1 MSSTGVPTQAT
12 NDPRPRKDVLPEHEA
27 RFLQLAENASDIIFR
42 YRTKPAR
49 AIEYVN
55 PALTAITGYTPEEAY
70 ANPDLA
76 HEIVH
81 PDDRPLIDSAR
92 SEPHLMRASLTF
104 RMVRKDGAV
113 VWVERRVIPIANAAG
128 EIVAIEGIVRDITQ
142 HVLTQQTLERLVD
155 ERTQEL
161 ERRQQVAD
169 GMRET
174 LAVLNSDRPI
184 AEILQHIVGQAMRLL
199 GADAAA
205 VYGIDPSDQVL
216 RIRSARGL
224 DADYVAR
231 MQIEIGQGP
240 VGEAVV
246 RREPVAVPDLPAGLR
261 QITSQVD
268 PVKRTLLE
276 RLATQISSLIA
287 VPLIV
292 KGEAYGGLVT
302 YYRRSREFT
311 AEELGLAV
319 AFGDQAAMAIE
330 NARLRA
336 HLQEA
341 AVTAERNRLA
351 RDLHDSV
358 SQTLFSIN
366 LIANVLPRLWERD
379 PEEGRERLEELT
391 RLGRGA
397 LAEMRTLLLELR
409 PAALL
414 ETPLGEILQQL
425 VETTTAR
432 SRLPITLRAEG
443 QDRVPPD
450 VQVTLYRIAQ
460 EALNNVVKHA
470 SAGRCALTVHW
481 SSDFATL
488 VVCDDGRGFDPG
500 RSTQTHLGLGIMRER
515 ADSIGAALRV
525 RSRIDQ
531 GTTIEVNWPAS
542 AAAETQTIPA
552 G

>member
-12 NDPRPRKDVLPEHEA
+12 TDPRPRKDVLPEHEA

-42 YRTKPAR
+42 YRIKPAR

-184 AEILQHIVGQAMRLL
+184 AEILHHIVGQAMRLL

-261 QITSQVD
+261 QIASQVD

-276 RLATQISSLIA
+276 RLATRISSLIA

-319 AFGDQAAMAIE
+319 AFADQAAMAIE

-379 PEEGRERLEELT
+379 PEEGRQRLEELT

>member
-1 MSSTGVPTQAT
+1 M
-12 NDPRPRKDVLPEHEA
+12 
-27 RFLQLAENASDIIFR
+27 QLAENASDIIFR
-42 YRTKPAR
+42 FRYKPTR

-76 HEIVH
+76 RVIVH
-81 PDDRPLIDSAR
+81 PDDRPLVEAAAKCQ
-92 SEPHLMRASLTF
+92 PGLMRASLTF
-104 RMVRKDGAV
+104 RLVRKDGAA
-113 VWVERRVIPIANAAG
+113 VWVERRVFPVTDTAG

-174 LAVLNSDRPI
+174 LAILNSDRPI
-184 AEILQHIVGQAMRLL
+184 AEILDHIVGQAMRLL

-205 VYGIDPSDQVL
+205 VYGIDQPDQVL

-231 MQIEIGQGP
+231 MQLEIGQGP
-240 VGEAVV
+240 VGEAVA
-246 RREPVAVPDLPAGLR
+246 RRQPVAVADVPAGIR
-261 QITSQVD
+261 QIYPQLDT
-268 PVKRTLLE
+268 VKRTLLE
-276 RLATQISSLIA
+276 RLATHIGSLIA

-292 KGEAYGGLVT
+292 KGEAYGGLVA
-302 YYRRSREFT
+302 YYRGSREFS

-319 AFGDQAAMAIE
+319 AFGDQAALAIE

-358 SQTLFSIN
+358 SQTLFSVN

-379 PEEGRERLEELT
+379 PEEGRRRLKELT

-414 ETPLGEILQQL
+414 ETPLGDILSQL
-425 VETTTAR
+425 AETTTAR
-432 SRLPITLRAEG
+432 SRLPIRVRAEG
-443 QDRVPPD
+443 QGRVPPD

-470 SAGRCALTVHW
+470 GAGRCALTARW
-481 SSDFATL
+481 SSDSATL
-488 VVCDDGRGFDPG
+488 VIRDDGRGFDPA
-500 RSTQTHLGLGIMRER
+500 STSQTHLGFGIMRER
-515 ADSIGAALRV
+515 ADDIGAVLRV
-525 RSRIDQ
+525 RSRINL
-531 GTTIEVNWPAS
+531 GTTVEVHWS
-542 AAAETQTIPA
+542 AGVAAETQALPA
-552 G
+552 R